1 VVVSVKLPDVP
12 VIVTVTVPVVALA
25 LAVNVNVLVVVAG
38 LGLNAAVTPLGKPDA
53 ERVTLPLK
61 PFAGVM
67 VIALVPWAPCTT
79 LNVLGLADSVKL
91 GPEETVRLIVVV
103 RVKLPE
109 IPVTVT
115 VAVPVGAVALAV
127 RVRVLVLVAGL
138 GLNAAVT
145 PLGRPDA
152 DNVTLPVKP
161 FAGVMVIVLVPWPPG
176 TMLKLLGLAD
186 SVKLG
191 GDVTV
196 RLIVV
201 VSVRLPEMP
210 VTVTVAVPVDAVAL
224 AVRVRVL
231 VLVAGLGLN
240 AAVTPLGNPDA
251 ERVTP
256 PLKPLAGVM
265 VIVLVPWLP
274 CTMLNVLGLAD
285 RVKVGVADT
294 VRLTVVVSVR
304 LPDVPVMVTVAVP
317 VAAVAL
323 AVNVRV
329 LVLVAGLGVNA
340 AVTPFGNPDAASV
353 TLPENP
359 LDGVMV
365 IVLVPWLPCST
376 LKLLGLADSVKLGA
390 GVTVRL
396 IVVVS
401 VTLPEMPVTLTVA
414 VPVEAVAL
422 AVSVRVLVLV
432 AGLGLNFAVT
442 PLGKSDADNVTL
454 PLKPFAGVMV
464 IVLVP

>member
-224 AVRVRVL
+224 AV
-231 VLVAGLGLN
+231 
-240 AAVTPLGNPDA
+240 
-251 ERVTP
+251 
-256 PLKPLAGVM
+256 
-265 VIVLVPWLP
+265 
-274 CTMLNVLGLAD
+274 
-285 RVKVGVADT
+285 
-294 VRLTVVVSVR
+294 
-304 LPDVPVMVTVAVP
+304 
-317 VAAVAL
+317 
-323 AVNVRV
+323 NVRV